1 MREITKKVIYKQLPT
16 PNSITCGPENPAS
29 LGCQY
34 YVLED
39 KEVATVFVP
48 KQVHEGQLGIVHGGL
63 SAAVLDELMGRAV
76 LAFHEE
82 EIEEDM
88 DHDIDYDMD
97 RVISRYVTA
106 EMTTR
111 YKKPILIGHKIYGY
125 GRVISHEGR
134 RTFASAELMDEGG
147 ERVATAEAVFVEIK
161 VSRDKLTDKI
171 VKGENRQNLS
181 KKDPKAL

>member
-39 KEVATVFVP
+39 REVATVFVP
-48 KQVHEGQLGIVHGGL
+48 KQVHEGQLGIVHGGIT
-63 SAAVLDELMGRAV
+63 AAVLDELMGRAV
-76 LAFHEE
+76 LAHYEDETVADEE
-82 EIEEDM
+82 L
-88 DHDIDYDMD
+88 
-97 RVISRYVTA
+97 ISRYVTA

-125 GRVISHEGR
+125 GRVIRHEGR

-161 VSRDKLTDKI
+161 VSRDKLTDRI
-171 VKGENRQNLS
+171 VKGENRQKLS